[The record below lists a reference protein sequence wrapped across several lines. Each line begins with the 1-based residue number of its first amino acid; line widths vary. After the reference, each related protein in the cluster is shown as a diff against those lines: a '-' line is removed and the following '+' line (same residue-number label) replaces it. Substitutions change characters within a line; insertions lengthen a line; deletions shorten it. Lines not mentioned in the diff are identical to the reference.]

1 MTQKE
6 IDAVRATLPSIMMPR
21 TPEQQRLIDE
31 LDCRDMINSC
41 LIYGQGYDFY
51 NTRTGNF
58 GQYAMRY
65 IKYLGVET
73 VKRLWDEQCADF
85 AKAIVRRN
93 VYQDSEGCTY
103 NSCIWADEQNI
114 GEYAN

>member
-6 IDAVRATLPSIMMPR
+6 IDAVRATLPGIMMPC
-21 TPEQQRLIDE
+21 TPEQRRLGDE

-51 NTRTGNF
+51 DTRTGNF
-58 GQYAMRY
+58 GRYAVRY

-73 VKRLWDEQCADF
+73 VERLWNEQCADF
-85 AKAIVRRN
+85 AKAIVN
-93 VYQDSEGCTY
+93 KSVYTDSEGCTY
-103 NSCIWADEQNI
+103 NSCIWADEQNVSAY
-114 GEYAN
+114 EN